1 MSCCSGKGDHSTAS
15 RYIDAALRRDKEASD
30 AIVKLLLLGT
40 GESGKSTIVKQMKI
54 LNQKGFTRQEIQNYT
69 EVVYGNV
76 LQSIKALYGAMDR
89 FGVRYESDA
98 HHQTGTQ
105 LNEIAPQDGLS
116 IAHKQMIKDFW
127 SDTGVKAIFIRS
139 DEYWLPD
146 STEYFM
152 SDLERLF
159 SDGYLPTEQD
169 VLRTRTRTTG
179 IVETEFSH
187 QEMRCRLFDVGGQ
200 RNERKKWIH
209 CFQDVTAVIF
219 VVGISEYD
227 QHLFEEDTINRMK
240 ESLVLWD
247 EICNSRWFSDTS
259 MILFLN
265 KTDIFRHKLIDLN
278 KPLSNTFPDYTGGP
292 NYELA
297 TKFIEEQFLKVN
309 KAETKMIYVHQ
320 TQATDTKNIDHVFS
334 AVKDTILST
343 NLRSSGFIA

>member
-1 MSCCSGKGDHSTAS
+1 
-15 RYIDAALRRDKEASD
+15 
-30 AIVKLLLLGT
+30 
-40 GESGKSTIVKQMKI
+40 
-54 LNQKGFTRQEIQNYT
+54 
-69 EVVYGNV
+69 
-76 LQSIKALYGAMDR
+76 
-89 FGVRYESDA
+89 
-98 HHQTGTQ
+98 
-105 LNEIAPQDGLS
+105 
-116 IAHKQMIKDFW
+116 MIKDFW
-127 SDTGVKAIFIRS
+127 SDLGVRGIFLRS
-139 DEYWLPD
+139 DEFWLPD

-152 SDLERLF
+152 SDLDRIF
-159 SDGYLPTEQD
+159 ADGYLPTEQD

-179 IVETEFSH
+179 IVETEFAH
-187 QEMRCRLFDVGGQ
+187 QEMKCRLFDVGGQ

-227 QHLFEEDTINRMK
+227 QHLFEEDTINRMR

-278 KPLSNTFPDYTGGP
+278 KPLHNTFPEYLGGA

-309 KAETKMIYVHQ
+309 R
-320 TQATDTKNIDHVFS
+320 
-334 AVKDTILST
+334 
-343 NLRSSGFIA
+343 LRPR